1 MAIIKASTLLLLRR
15 SSSSIGARVSV
26 RSGYVLSSPKR
37 SNACRRFASSP
48 AHAHDH
54 DRPTTLP
61 PPNSMPDRY
70 WMLASVIVYGPIFWY
85 LTQPGDTVQTS
96 VHDVEQAAEHVVDQV
111 HEVTIPAAQP
121 QAPAN
126 ATATAAS
133 TSTPPPPPPPTV
145 AAAPVLP
152 SEPPTVEY
160 VLVGGGTAASSA
172 AEAIKEKDPEANV
185 LLITEEVLVDPETI
199 LVDEPLYTVITSK
212 ENEHVSLN
220 EEHAEKKTIT
230 TIVEDA
236 VKDVK
241 DAVKEP
247 VKDLRNT
254 VANTLPQAL
263 EKFKEAANTGKVAL
277 EQIEE
282 EKAFPP
288 YMRPPLSKELWFEAD
303 PGTLRFKDWNGKE
316 RSLFYQPEEYYV
328 QVDNSLAPLYSPN
341 SEPTKVRFLPRTI
354 VSSIDPDEHCVFLA
368 NGKAIKYSKIL
379 IATGGTPKRL
389 DIFDSVPA
397 AAQKHIHTYRSI
409 NDFKFLEGQA
419 ASEKSIVV
427 VGGGFLGSELAVALA
442 QKKKSG
448 IKVTQIFPEEGNL
461 AMAFPRYLTK
471 WTSRRIEKAGVTV
484 KPLSVIT
491 SVMPVNDDKI
501 AINLKSG
508 DQVVADEVV
517 LAVGIQ
523 PNTHLAEVSG
533 LELDDKRGGILVNA
547 ELESRGDV
555 FAAGDVTSYH
565 DIALGRRRVE
575 HHDHAVMS
583 GRTAGENMTGKK
595 KAYNHLSMFWSDLG
609 PEIGYEAVGVIDSS
623 LSTVGVWAKGN
634 DQPRPPENAGE
645 PASSSSVL
653 PVDGK
658 PDEEYGK
665 GVVFYLSPEK
675 QIVGVLMWNVFGK
688 VPLARQIVKE
698 KKAFAEINEIAGLF
712 NVHDSV

>member
-185 LLITEEVLVDPETI
+185 LLITEE
-199 LVDEPLYTVITSK
+199 
-212 ENEHVSLN
+212 
-220 EEHAEKKTIT
+220 
-230 TIVEDA
+230 
-236 VKDVK
+236 
-241 DAVKEP
+241 
-247 VKDLRNT
+247 
-254 VANTLPQAL
+254 
-263 EKFKEAANTGKVAL
+263 
-277 EQIEE
+277 
-282 EKAFPP
+282 AFPP

-595 KAYNHLSMFWSDLG
+595 V
-609 PEIGYEAVGVIDSS
+609 YE
-623 LSTVGVWAKGN
+623 
-634 DQPRPPENAGE
+634 
-645 PASSSSVL
+645 
-653 PVDGK
+653 
-658 PDEEYGK
+658 
-665 GVVFYLSPEK
+665 
-675 QIVGVLMWNVFGK
+675 
-688 VPLARQIVKE
+688 
-698 KKAFAEINEIAGLF
+698 
-712 NVHDSV
+712 